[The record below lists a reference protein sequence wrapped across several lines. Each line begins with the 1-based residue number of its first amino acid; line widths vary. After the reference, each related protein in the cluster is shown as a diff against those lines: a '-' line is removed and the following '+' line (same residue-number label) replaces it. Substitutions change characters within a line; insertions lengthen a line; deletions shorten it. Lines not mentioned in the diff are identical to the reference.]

1 VDSKRLAV
9 LRDESL
15 PDIDW
20 VTPPAGAVTSTFAA
34 PSGDLAVVSMGDPA
48 HPRVV
53 LVAGAT
59 GSKEDFHFI
68 MPELAAAGFF
78 VQSYDLAGQ
87 FESHAAGPWN
97 LEPPQKHYT
106 LELFVDDMIAFIEA
120 GASSSSSSSLSS
132 PSRAAV
138 GEGDSDAP
146 VHLLGYSFAGV
157 VAEVVVTTRPD
168 LVASLTLLG
177 TPPDPGQSF
186 AGVRRIGAFA
196 DFATPGAAAN
206 LMRWGVVA
214 NVLHVKPGRLKFVRD
229 RFRLT
234 RRDSHRDIMA
244 IMMRAPDLEAE
255 IAAIDIPKAVAVGEH
270 DLWPLARHRRFAQAI
285 GASISVYRTG
295 HSPCEDAPYE
305 LSADLLALYAKAAR
319 E

>member
-1 VDSKRLAV
+1 MDPALEAKRLAV
-9 LRDESL
+9 SRDENL

-20 VTPPAGAVTSTFAA
+20 VTPPAGAVTSTFRA
-34 PSGDLAVVSMGDPA
+34 PSGDLAVVSLGDPA

-68 MPELAAAGFF
+68 MPELAAAGYY

-97 LEPPQKHYT
+97 LDPPAKHYT
-106 LELFVDDMIAFIEA
+106 LELFVDDMIAFLAA
-120 GASSSSSSSLSS
+120 GA
-132 PSRAAV
+132 
-138 GEGDSDAP
+138 AP

-157 VAEVVVTTRPD
+157 VAEVVVTSRPD

-186 AGVRRIGAFA
+186 AGVSRIGRFS
-196 DFATPGAAAN
+196 DLATPAAAAN
-206 LMRWGVVA
+206 LMRWGVQA
-214 NVLHVKPGRLKFVRD
+214 NVLRVRPGRLKFVRD
-229 RFRLT
+229 RFHLT
-234 RRDSHRDIMA
+234 RRDSHRDIMD
-244 IMMRAPDLEAE
+244 IMMRAPDLEAA
-255 IAAIDIPKAVAVGEH
+255 IAAVDIPKAVAVGEH
-270 DLWPLARHRRFAQAI
+270 DLWPLARHARFAEAI

-305 LSADLLALYAKAAR
+305 LSGDLLALYAKANAG
-319 E
+319 

>member
-87 FESHAAGPWN
+87 FESYAAGPWN

-120 GASSSSSSSLSS
+120 GSSTAASRGADSVG
-132 PSRAAV
+132 AA
-138 GEGDSDAP
+138 ATP

-157 VAEVVVTTRPD
+157 VAEVVVTSRPD

-196 DFATPGAAAN
+196 DFATPGAAAT

-229 RFRLT
+229 RFRFT

-255 IAAIDIPKAVAVGEH
+255 IAALDIPKAVAVGEH
-270 DLWPLARHRRFAQAI
+270 DLWPLARHARFAEAI

-305 LSADLLALYAKAAR
+305 LSADLLALYAKAVA

>member
-1 VDSKRLAV
+1 MLDPATEAKRLAV
-9 LRDESL
+9 SRDENL

-20 VTPPAGAVTSTFAA
+20 VTPPEGAVTSLFRA
-34 PSGDLAVVSMGDPA
+34 PSGELATVSLGDPA

-68 MPELAAAGFF
+68 MPVLAEAGYF

-97 LEPPQKHYT
+97 LSPPQPHYT
-106 LELFVDDMIAFIEA
+106 LELFVDDMVAFLSA
-120 GASSSSSSSLSS
+120 GST
-132 PSRAAV
+132 
-138 GEGDSDAP
+138 P

-157 VAEVVVTTRPD
+157 VAEAVVVAHPE
-168 LVASLTLLG
+168 LVSSLTLLG

-186 AGVRRIGAFA
+186 AGVSRIGAISRFA
-196 DFATPGAAAN
+196 SPGVAAT
-206 LMRWGVVA
+206 LMRWGVVS
-214 NVLHVKPGRLKFVRD
+214 NVLHVKPGRLAFVRD
-229 RFRLT
+229 RFQLT
-234 RRDSHRDIMA
+234 RRDSHRDIMD
-244 IMMRAPDLEAE
+244 IMMHAPDFEQVL
-255 IAAIDIPKAVAVGEH
+255 AAATLPKAVAVGEH
-270 DLWPLARHRRFAQAI
+270 DLWPLGRHRRFAQAI

-305 LSADLLALYAKAAR
+305 LSGDLLALFAKAEGR
-319 E
+319 

>member
-1 VDSKRLAV
+1 VLDPALDSKRLAV
-9 LRDESL
+9 SRDENL

-20 VTPPAGAVTSTFAA
+20 VTPPAGAVASTFRA

-68 MPELAAAGFF
+68 MPELVAAGYY

-97 LEPPQKHYT
+97 LEPPERHYT
-106 LELFVDDMIAFIEA
+106 LELFVDDMVAFISA
-120 GASSSSSSSLSS
+120 GAGAGAGLA
-132 PSRAAV
+132 P
-138 GEGDSDAP
+138 GP

-157 VAEVVVTTRPD
+157 VAEVVVTSRPE

-186 AGVRRIGAFA
+186 AGVRRIGPFA
-196 DFATPGAAAN
+196 DLATPGAAAN

-214 NVLHVKPGRLKFVRD
+214 NVLRVKPGRLKFVRD
-229 RFRLT
+229 RFRYT
-234 RRDSHRDIMA
+234 RRDSHRDIMD
-244 IMMRAPDLEAE
+244 IMMQAPDVEASL
-255 IAAIDIPKAVAVGEH
+255 AVLDIPKAVAVGEH
-270 DLWPLARHRRFAQAI
+270 DLWPLARHRRFAEAI

-305 LSADLLALYAKAAR
+305 LSGDLLALFAKAAR
-319 E
+319 

>member
-1 VDSKRLAV
+1 MDPALEAKQRAV
-9 LRDESL
+9 TRDENL

-20 VTPPAGAVTSTFAA
+20 VTPPAGAVTSTFTA
-34 PSGDLAVVSMGDPA
+34 PSGELAVVSMGDPA

-68 MPELAAAGFF
+68 MPELVAAGFF

-87 FESHAAGPWN
+87 FESHGAGPWN
-97 LEPPQKHYT
+97 LTPPQPQYT
-106 LELFVDDMIAFIEA
+106 LELFVDDMVAFLEA
-120 GASSSSSSSLSS
+120 G
-132 PSRAAV
+132 PT
-138 GEGDSDAP
+138 P

-157 VAEVVVTTRPD
+157 VAEVVVTSRPE

-186 AGVRRIGAFA
+186 AGVSRIGWFSGI
-196 DFATPGAAAN
+196 ATPGAAAN
-206 LMRWGVVA
+206 LMRWGVQA

-229 RFRLT
+229 RFHLT
-234 RRDSHRDIMA
+234 RRDSHRDIMR
-244 IMMRAPDLEAE
+244 IMMHAPDLEAQL
-255 IAAIDIPKAVAVGEH
+255 AAVDIPKAVAVGEH
-270 DLWPLARHRRFAQAI
+270 DLWPLARHARFAEAI

-305 LSADLLALYAKAAR
+305 LTNDLLQLYAKADGA
-319 E
+319 

>member
-1 VDSKRLAV
+1 MLDPALEAKRLAV
-9 LRDESL
+9 SRDENL

-20 VTPPAGAVTSTFAA
+20 VTPPAGAVTSTFHA
-34 PSGDLAVVSMGDPA
+34 PSGDLAVVSAGDPA

-68 MPELAAAGFF
+68 MPELVSAGFY

-97 LEPPQKHYT
+97 LSPPQRHYT
-106 LELFVDDMIAFIEA
+106 LELFVDDMIAFLSA
-120 GASSSSSSSLSS
+120 GTT
-132 PSRAAV
+132 
-138 GEGDSDAP
+138 P

-157 VAEVVVTTRPD
+157 VAEVVVTSRPD

-186 AGVRRIGAFA
+186 AGVSRIGRFA
-196 DFATPGAAAN
+196 DFATPAVAAN
-206 LMRWGVVA
+206 LMRWGVQA
-214 NVLHVKPGRLKFVRD
+214 NVLRVRPGRLKFVRD
-229 RFRLT
+229 RFHLT
-234 RRDSHRDIMA
+234 RRDSHRDIMD
-244 IMMRAPDLEAE
+244 IMMKAPDLEAAL
-255 IAAIDIPKAVAVGEH
+255 AAVDIPKAVAVGEH
-270 DLWPLARHRRFAQAI
+270 DLWPLARHARFAEAI

-305 LSADLLALYAKAAR
+305 LSGDLLALYAKASA